1 MEPKMH
7 KKKILIVDDEP
18 DILKLT
24 SLRLR
29 KLGYDVLTAVNG
41 QEGLESIR
49 GEKPDLVLLDLI
61 LPIVSGADVC
71 RKTKNDEKLEHIPII
86 LFAASCD
93 TITAEKAKELGAEDY
108 MVKPFNPKE
117 LMNKV
122 ERILTGG
129 VVL

>member
-1 MEPKMH
+1 MEPKRH

-29 KLGYDVLTAVNG
+29 KLGYHVLTAVNG

-49 GEKPDLVLLDLI
+49 VEKPDLVLLDLI
-61 LPIVSGADVC
+61 LPIMSGADVC
-71 RKTKNDEKLEHIPII
+71 RKTKNDEKLKHIPII
-86 LFAASCD
+86 LFTASGD
-93 TITAEKAKELGAEDY
+93 TITAEKAKKLGADDY

-122 ERILTGG
+122 ERMLTEGVIL
-129 VVL
+129 

>member
-49 GEKPDLVLLDLI
+49 VEKPDLVLLDLI
-61 LPIVSGADVC
+61 LPIMSGADVC

-86 LFAASCD
+86 LFTASCD
-93 TITAEKAKELGAEDY
+93 TITAEKAKILGAEDY

-122 ERILTGG
+122 ERILTEG

>member
-1 MEPKMH
+1 MH

-49 GEKPDLVLLDLI
+49 VEKPDLVLLDLI
-61 LPIVSGADVC
+61 LPIMSGADVC
-71 RKTKNDEKLEHIPII
+71 RKIKNDEKLEHIPII
-86 LFAASCD
+86 LFTASCD
-93 TITAEKAKELGAEDY
+93 TITAEKAKILGAEDY

-122 ERILTGG
+122 ERILTEG